1 MEPMTSLP
9 PSSKYRQRAS
19 EAVDDLERES
29 LTTRLSDAY
38 ADGRLD
44 QDSYMAALDVVYDA
58 RSLGELVPVVEQL
71 PAPAVSVP
79 AIVGGGSSV
88 PAGETA
94 QGRNVLVPA
103 MIAVGGVLL
112 LLMILAIVLGVM
124 VF

>member
-58 RSLGELVPVVEQL
+58 RSLGELVPVVEDRK
-71 PAPAVSVP
+71 SV
-79 AIVGGGSSV
+79 V
-88 PAGETA
+88 
-94 QGRNVLVPA
+94 
-103 MIAVGGVLL
+103 
-112 LLMILAIVLGVM
+112 
-124 VF
+124 

>member
-1 MEPMTSLP
+1 MTSLP
-9 PSSKYRQRAS
+9 PSSKYRQQAS

-38 ADGRLD
+38 ADGRLE
-44 QDSYMAALDVVYDA
+44 QDEYMAALDVVYSA
-58 RSLGELVPVVEQL
+58 RTLGELVPVVEQL

-79 AIVGGGSSV
+79 AIVGAAGNV

-94 QGRNVLVPA
+94 QGRNILVPA
-103 MIAVGGVLL
+103 MIAAGSVLALLMLLAVLL
-112 LLMILAIVLGVM
+112 SAV